1 MVCAGLGAEI
11 PGEEDAKN
19 KGENRREKNK
29 KSGTSLV
36 PPKIKPDLPVESMDL
51 KLHAYGL
58 AAACLWTCSC
68 MPMDLQL
75 HAYRLAAACF
85 RRPSS
90 VWVSRV

>member
-36 PPKIKPDLPVESMDL
+36 PPKIKPDLPVEC
-51 KLHAYGL
+51 
-58 AAACLWTCSC
+58 AAPWECCGRVV
-68 MPMDLQL
+68 
-75 HAYRLAAACF
+75 RL
-85 RRPSS
+85 
-90 VWVSRV
+90 SRKGQKDIW